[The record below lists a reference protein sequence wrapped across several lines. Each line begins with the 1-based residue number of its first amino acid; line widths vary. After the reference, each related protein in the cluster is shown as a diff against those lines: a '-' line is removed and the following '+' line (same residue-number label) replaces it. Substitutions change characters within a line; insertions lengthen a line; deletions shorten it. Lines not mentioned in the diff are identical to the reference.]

1 VVAFVAL
8 DGARRES
15 EGRSYF
21 MLARGLGA
29 GAIHV
34 YTPFACTIAIGNVA
48 TSRRSGLT
56 A

>member
-8 DGARRES
+8 DGARREN

-21 MLARGLGA
+21 MLARALGTR
-29 GAIHV
+29 AIHV
-34 YTPFACTIAIGNVA
+34 YTRFACTIAMGNVA

-56 A
+56 G